1 MFRGYLRWVVVTLVA
16 IATVINYVDR
26 NALAIMWVEIGPELG
41 MNSTTHG
48 WSWSSWSVTPSAR
61 PCSARSST

>member
-1 MFRGYLRWVVVTLVA
+1 MFRGYLRWVVVSLVA

-41 MNSTTHG
+41 MDEFDY
-48 WSWSSWSVTPSAR
+48 AR
-61 PCSARSST
+61 LIMVFMVGYAIGQALFGK